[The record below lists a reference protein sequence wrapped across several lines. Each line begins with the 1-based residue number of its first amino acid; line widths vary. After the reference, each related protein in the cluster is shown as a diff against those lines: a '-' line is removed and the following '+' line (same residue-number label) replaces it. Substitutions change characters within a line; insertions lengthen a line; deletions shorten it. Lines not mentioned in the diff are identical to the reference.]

1 MRKLFNSTRQLP
13 MSIWGIGLVSLF
25 INISSVIV
33 FSLSPIYLTEILG
46 ITLLSLGILE
56 GIVEALSWFMRLFS
70 GILSDVL
77 NKRKPFLFMSYALIT
92 LSRPILAIA
101 TSVVGIFAARS
112 IDRIGNGLQAPPRE
126 ALVGDHAPKHLKGAS
141 YGLRQS
147 LSVLGSV
154 IGAVL
159 IQGVILNTSEDY
171 RRIFWYLAI
180 PPVIAIVILVF
191 FVKDRPSP
199 DEDQP
204 GTTKGKKKT
213 IQKQKS
219 FKLEDISHL
228 NRYYWRVVILGTLFM
243 MSNYSGAFMIL
254 QIKELGLSSSEIT
267 NVMVVQNLMTMLAAY
282 PIGRL
287 SDSID
292 RRIPLAFGFVF
303 VIFSDIMLGL
313 SNNLTLALVG
323 VGLWG
328 LQLGMTQSLLLTEV
342 ADTAPDEVR
351 GTAFGLYYICVGL
364 AIFAANYI
372 SGHLSKEF
380 HLEAVF
386 WFSAFIATLSLFAL
400 PLIKKQPFR
409 TTSVWGE
416 SKNIR
421 RKT

>member
-1 MRKLFNSTRQLP
+1 MYKLFNSTRQLP
-13 MSIWGIGLVSLF
+13 LSIWGIGLVSLF

-33 FSLSPIYLTEILG
+33 FSLSPIYLTDILG

-77 NKRKPFLFMSYALIT
+77 NKRKPFLFISYALIT
-92 LSRPILAIA
+92 LSRPLLATA
-101 TSVVGIFAARS
+101 SSVIGIFSARS

-154 IGAVL
+154 IGAIL
-159 IQGVILNTSEDY
+159 IQGVTLATSEDY

-180 PPVIAIVILVF
+180 PPVVAIIVLIF
-191 FVKDRPSP
+191 FVKDRPSGDS
-199 DEDQP
+199 DEMH
-204 GTTKGKKKT
+204 KKKKKT
-213 IQKQKS
+213 VQKQKR

-254 QIKELGLSSSEIT
+254 QIKELGLTGSEIT

-303 VIFSDIMLGL
+303 VILSDILLGL
-313 SNNLTLALVG
+313 TSNLTLALVG

-380 HLEAVF
+380 QLEAVF

-400 PLIKKQPFR
+400 PLIKKQSFR

-416 SKNIR
+416 DKNVR
-421 RKT
+421 RKI